1 MNPKKYK
8 QLKHRYKMQQKQ
20 NKRTAEQIA
29 QTVPSLLANIDNHL
43 NHLLNAIITLNRL
56 EVHDPI
62 PDIPDIHDLSMPDAP
77 KLKQRYAIRIP
88 DIQLIQIPDKPKL
101 AQRKSINIP
110 DISKLT
116 LPDVPELPQIESLP
130 DINELNSIDVPEPV
144 SVSEM
149 TRELSIID
157 DVDLSD
163 LPKPKGE
170 ILTLVRNAQYE
181 LHEGVVD
188 QIVFNTEFYV
198 EEQQYTTAVI
208 IAQNAIENEVEQSAG
223 HGYAKI
229 LDRMGLDAR
238 IVATYVIGSEY
249 YKMEQMYVQ
258 RQPSTRHSDTGTW
271 IMKQAQFGIS
281 NRAKAEMQSI
291 RDVYYQ
297 QAHDQ
302 ELKSL

>member
-1 MNPKKYK
+1 MNPRKYK
-8 QLKHRYKMQQKQ
+8 RLKHQYKMQQKQ

-29 QTVPSLLANIDNHL
+29 QTVPDVINDIDKHFNL
-43 NHLLNAIITLNRL
+43 FLNAIITLNRR

-62 PDIPDIHDLSMPDAP
+62 PDIPDIHDLSMPDTP

-88 DIQLIQIPDKPKL
+88 DIEPIQMPAVPKL
-101 AQRKSINIP
+101 AQRKSIKIP
-110 DISKLT
+110 DINELT

-130 DINELNSIDVPEPV
+130 DINELNIIDIPEPV
-144 SVSEM
+144 SLSEM
-149 TRELSIID
+149 TRELSMID
-157 DVDLSD
+157 DIDLSP
-163 LPKPKGE
+163 LSKPKGE

-258 RQPSTRHSDTGTW
+258 RQPSTRHADTGTW

-281 NRAKAEMQSI
+281 NRAKAEMQSL

>member
-8 QLKHRYKMQQKQ
+8 RLKHRYKLERKQ

-29 QTVPSLLANIDNHL
+29 QTVPELINDIDNHF
-43 NHLLNAIITLNRL
+43 NLLINSIITLNQR
-56 EVHDPI
+56 EVHEPI

-88 DIQLIQIPDKPKL
+88 DIQPLQTPDMPKL

-110 DISKLT
+110 DISELT

-130 DINELNSIDVPEPV
+130 DINELNIIDVPEPV

-149 TRELSIID
+149 TRELSMLD

-170 ILTLVRNAQYE
+170 ILSLVRNAQYE

-198 EEQQYTTAVI
+198 DEQQYTTAVI
-208 IAQNAIENEVEQSAG
+208 IAQNAIENEVEQSTG

-258 RQPSTRHSDTGTW
+258 RHPSTRHSDTGTW
-271 IMKQAQFGIS
+271 IMKQTQLGIS
-281 NRAKAEMQSI
+281 NRAKAEMQSL
-291 RDVYYQ
+291 RDAYYQ

>member
-1 MNPKKYK
+1 MNPKKLK
-8 QLKHRYKMQQKQ
+8 QIKHRYKLERKQ
-20 NKRTAEQIA
+20 NKRTAQQIA
-29 QTVPSLLANIDNHL
+29 QTVPSAIESL
-43 NHLLNAIITLNRL
+43 NSFLDSFNNSIITLIQRK
-56 EVHDPI
+56 VHEPI
-62 PDIPDIHDLSMPDAP
+62 PDIPDIHGLSMPDAP

-88 DIQLIQIPDKPKL
+88 DIQSIQMPARPKL
-101 AQRKSINIP
+101 AQRKSIDIP
-110 DISKLT
+110 DISELA
-116 LPDVPELPQIESLP
+116 LPDVPELPQVESLP

-149 TRELSIID
+149 TRELSMLD
-157 DVDLSD
+157 DIDLSD

-223 HGYAKI
+223 RGYAKI

-281 NRAKAEMQSI
+281 NRAKAEMQSL

>member
-1 MNPKKYK
+1 
-8 QLKHRYKMQQKQ
+8 MQQKQ

-43 NHLLNAIITLNRL
+43 NHLLNAIITLNRR

-62 PDIPDIHDLSMPDAP
+62 PDIPDIHDLSMPDTP

-88 DIQLIQIPDKPKL
+88 DIQSIQMPAVPKL
-101 AQRKSINIP
+101 AQRKSISIP
-110 DISKLT
+110 DISELT

-130 DINELNSIDVPEPV
+130 DINKLNSIDVPEPV

-170 ILTLVRNAQYE
+170 ILSLARNANYE

-188 QIVFNTEFYV
+188 QIVYNTEFYV
-198 EEQQYTTAVI
+198 DEQQYTTAVI

-229 LDRMGLDAR
+229 LERMGLDAR

-258 RQPSTRHSDTGTW
+258 RQPSTRHPDTGTW
-271 IMKQAQFGIS
+271 IMKQTQLGIS

>member
-1 MNPKKYK
+1 MNPKKLK
-8 QLKHRYKMQQKQ
+8 QIKHRHRLMQRKQ
-20 NKRTAEQIA
+20 KRTAQQIA
-29 QTVPSLLANIDNHL
+29 KTVPSVIESL
-43 NHLLNAIITLNRL
+43 NSFLDSFNTSIITLIQRK
-56 EVHDPI
+56 VHEPI
-62 PDIPDIHDLSMPDAP
+62 PDIPDIHDLSMPDVP
-77 KLKQRYAIRIP
+77 KFKQRYAIRIP
-88 DIQLIQIPDKPKL
+88 DIQPIQMPDAPKL

-110 DISKLT
+110 DINELT

-130 DINELNSIDVPEPV
+130 DINELNIIDVPEPV

-149 TRELSIID
+149 TRELSMLD

-170 ILTLVRNAQYE
+170 ILSLVRNAQYE

-223 HGYAKI
+223 RGYAKI
-229 LDRMGLDAR
+229 LDRMGLDAQ

-258 RQPSTRHSDTGTW
+258 RKPSTRHPDTGTW
-271 IMKQAQFGIS
+271 IMKQTQLGIS
-281 NRAKAEMQSI
+281 NRAKAEMQSL
-291 RDVYYQ
+291 RDAYYQ

>member
-1 MNPKKYK
+1 MNPKKLK
-8 QLKHRYKMQQKQ
+8 QIKRRHRLKQRKL
-20 NKRTAEQIA
+20 KRTAQQIA
-29 QTVPSLLANIDNHL
+29 KTVPSTIESL
-43 NHLLNAIITLNRL
+43 NSFLDSFNTSIITLIQHK
-56 EVHDPI
+56 VHEPI
-62 PDIPDIHDLSMPDAP
+62 PDIPDISRLSMPDTP

-88 DIQLIQIPDKPKL
+88 DIESIQMPDKPKL
-101 AQRKSINIP
+101 AQRKSIDIP
-110 DISKLT
+110 DISELA

-130 DINELNSIDVPEPV
+130 DINELNIIDVPEPV
-144 SVSEM
+144 SLSEM
-149 TRELSIID
+149 TRELSMID
-157 DVDLSD
+157 DIDLSD
-163 LPKPKGE
+163 LPKPKGG

-181 LHEGVVD
+181 LHEGAVD

-258 RQPSTRHSDTGTW
+258 RQPSTRHPDTGTW

>member
-8 QLKHRYKMQQKQ
+8 RLKHRYKLERKQ
-20 NKRTAEQIA
+20 NKRTAQQIA
-29 QTVPSLLANIDNHL
+29 KTVPSAIESL
-43 NHLLNAIITLNRL
+43 NSFLDSFNNSIITLIQRK
-56 EVHDPI
+56 VHEPI
-62 PDIPDIHDLSMPDAP
+62 PDIPDIRSLSMPDVP

-88 DIQLIQIPDKPKL
+88 DIQPIQMADKPKL

-110 DISKLT
+110 DISELT

-157 DVDLSD
+157 DIDLSD

-223 HGYAKI
+223 RGYAKI

-258 RQPSTRHSDTGTW
+258 RQPSTRHADTGTW

-281 NRAKAEMQSI
+281 NRAKAEMQSL

>member
-8 QLKHRYKMQQKQ
+8 RLKHRYKLERKQ
-20 NKRTAEQIA
+20 NKRTAQQIA
-29 QTVPSLLANIDNHL
+29 KTVPSAIESL
-43 NHLLNAIITLNRL
+43 NSFLDSFNNSIITLIQRK
-56 EVHDPI
+56 VHEPI
-62 PDIPDIHDLSMPDAP
+62 PDIPDIHDLSMPDTP

-88 DIQLIQIPDKPKL
+88 DIQPIQMPDKPKL
-101 AQRKSINIP
+101 AQRKSIDIP
-110 DISKLT
+110 DINELA

-157 DVDLSD
+157 DVDLSE

-223 HGYAKI
+223 RGYAKI

-258 RQPSTRHSDTGTW
+258 RQPSTRHADTGTW

-281 NRAKAEMQSI
+281 NRAKAEMQSL
-291 RDVYYQ
+291 RDVYHQ

>member
-1 MNPKKYK
+1 MNSKKYK
-8 QLKHRYKMQQKQ
+8 RLKHRYKMQQKQ
-20 NKRTAEQIA
+20 NKKTAEQIA
-29 QTVPSLLANIDNHL
+29 QTVPSLLDDIDNNFNL
-43 NHLLNAIITLNRL
+43 LLNAIITLNRL

-62 PDIPDIHDLSMPDAP
+62 PDIPDIHGLSMPDVP

-88 DIQLIQIPDKPKL
+88 DIQPIQMPAVPKL
-101 AQRKSINIP
+101 AQRKSIKIP
-110 DISKLT
+110 DINELT

-130 DINELNSIDVPEPV
+130 DINELNIIDVPEPV

-157 DVDLSD
+157 DIDLSP

-188 QIVFNTEFYV
+188 QIVYNTEFYV
-198 EEQQYTTAVI
+198 DEQQYTTAVI

-229 LDRMGLDAR
+229 LDRMCLDAR

-258 RQPSTRHSDTGTW
+258 RQPSTRHPDTGTW
-271 IMKQAQFGIS
+271 IMKQTQLGIS
-281 NRAKAEMQSI
+281 NRAKAEMQSL

>member
-8 QLKHRYKMQQKQ
+8 QLKHRYKLERKQ
-20 NKRTAEQIA
+20 NKRTAQQIA
-29 QTVPSLLANIDNHL
+29 KTVPSAIESL
-43 NHLLNAIITLNRL
+43 NSFLDSFNNSIITLIQRK
-56 EVHDPI
+56 VHEPI
-62 PDIPDIHDLSMPDAP
+62 PDIPDIQSLSIPDAP

-88 DIQLIQIPDKPKL
+88 DIQKL
-101 AQRKSINIP
+101 AQRKSISIP
-110 DISKLT
+110 DISELT

-130 DINELNSIDVPEPV
+130 DINELNSVDVPDPV

-157 DVDLSD
+157 DIDLAA

-223 HGYAKI
+223 RGYAKI

-258 RQPSTRHSDTGTW
+258 RQPSTRHADTGTW

>member
-8 QLKHRYKMQQKQ
+8 RLKHRYKLERKQ
-20 NKRTAEQIA
+20 NKRTAQQIA
-29 QTVPSLLANIDNHL
+29 QTVPAAIESLHSFLDSFNNS
-43 NHLLNAIITLNRL
+43 IITLIQRK
-56 EVHDPI
+56 VHEPI
-62 PDIPDIHDLSMPDAP
+62 PDIPDLHDLSMPDEP

-88 DIQLIQIPDKPKL
+88 DIQSIQMPDKPKL
-101 AQRKSINIP
+101 AQRKSIDIP
-110 DISKLT
+110 DISELA

-149 TRELSIID
+149 TRELSMLD
-157 DVDLSD
+157 DIDLSD

-223 HGYAKI
+223 RGYAKI

-281 NRAKAEMQSI
+281 NRAKAEMQSL

>member
-1 MNPKKYK
+1 MNRKKYK
-8 QLKHRYKMQQKQ
+8 QLKHRYKLEQKQ

-29 QTVPSLLANIDNHL
+29 QTVPTLINDIANYFNSFV
-43 NHLLNAIITLNRL
+43 NSIITLNQR

-62 PDIPDIHDLSMPDAP
+62 PDIPDIHGLSMPDAP

-88 DIQLIQIPDKPKL
+88 DIQLIQMPDKPKL
-101 AQRKSINIP
+101 AQRKSIDIP
-110 DISKLT
+110 DINELT
-116 LPDVPELPQIESLP
+116 LPDVPKLPQIESLP

-157 DVDLSD
+157 DIDLAD

-223 HGYAKI
+223 RGYAKI

-258 RQPSTRHSDTGTW
+258 RQPSTRHADTGTW

>member
-8 QLKHRYKMQQKQ
+8 SLKHRYKLERKQ
-20 NKRTAEQIA
+20 NKRTAQQIA
-29 QTVPSLLANIDNHL
+29 KTVPSAIESL
-43 NHLLNAIITLNRL
+43 NSFLDSFNNSIITLIQRK
-56 EVHDPI
+56 VHEPI
-62 PDIPDIHDLSMPDAP
+62 PDIPEISSLSMPDVP

-88 DIQLIQIPDKPKL
+88 DIQPIQMPDKPKL
-101 AQRKSINIP
+101 AQRKSIDIP
-110 DISKLT
+110 DINELT

-130 DINELNSIDVPEPV
+130 DINELNSVDVPEPV

-157 DVDLSD
+157 DIDLAD

-223 HGYAKI
+223 RGYAKI

-258 RQPSTRHSDTGTW
+258 RQPSTRHADTGTW

-281 NRAKAEMQSI
+281 NRAKAEMQSL

>member
-1 MNPKKYK
+1 MNRKKYK
-8 QLKHRYKMQQKQ
+8 QLKHRYKLEQKQ

-29 QTVPSLLANIDNHL
+29 QTVPTLINDIANYFNSFV
-43 NHLLNAIITLNRL
+43 NSIITLNQR
-56 EVHDPI
+56 EVHEPI
-62 PDIPDIHDLSMPDAP
+62 PDIPDLHDLSMPDVP

-88 DIQLIQIPDKPKL
+88 DIQPIQMPDKPKL

-110 DISKLT
+110 DINELT
-116 LPDVPELPQIESLP
+116 LP
-130 DINELNSIDVPEPV
+130 DVPEPV

-157 DVDLSD
+157 DIDLSD

-181 LHEGVVD
+181 LHEGIVD

-223 HGYAKI
+223 RGYAKI
-229 LDRMGLDAR
+229 LDRMSLDAR

>member
-1 MNPKKYK
+1 MNRKKYK
-8 QLKHRYKMQQKQ
+8 RLKHRYKLERKQ
-20 NKRTAEQIA
+20 NKRTAQRIA
-29 QTVPSLLANIDNHL
+29 KTVPSAIESL
-43 NHLLNAIITLNRL
+43 NSFLDSFNNSIITLIQRK
-56 EVHDPI
+56 VHEPI
-62 PDIPDIHDLSMPDAP
+62 PDIPDLHDLSMPDVP

-88 DIQLIQIPDKPKL
+88 DIQPIQMPDKPKL
-101 AQRKSINIP
+101 AQRKSIDIP
-110 DISKLT
+110 DINELT

-157 DVDLSD
+157 DIDLAD

-223 HGYAKI
+223 RGYAKI